1 MRYRTQVMLLQQY
14 RYNDALAANPHALAG
29 VGGSLPAQH
38 AGFHPELRAPLHDAA
53 QNTLLGGGAAKPI
66 DRAARDEAERRR
78 AARHDA
84 RSYAWRFA
92 LIVGDPDGARRI
104 CPSITYVRL
113 ATYLTRCSPPVVLSA
128 VAPLRVRPSAF
139 GLPGRASSSRLC
151 HRPPPPAPR
160 RPPLPLALR
169 RTDVALR
176 SASFF
181 FFFFPLFIHSL
192 SYGAY
197 SYIVDFGDPAIAEW
211 VSRNVRGPRAVDCA
225 AVGIDVTWRPCAEP
239 TAGQIALI
247 QVSVRAPA
255 CAPAVFGTVA
265 VCTLRVFTASARRRL
280 HYFAHPRHSPPPP
293 PPPPPPLRPPPSLAA
308 PDTAATTTLVVPA
321 SCLVQLATRRAT
333 LVLHVAMFESNTF
346 SAATL
351 RTKLPN
357 LYAVLCNDG
366 GIADDA
372 GRGGCV
378 HASGGPVL
386 VAFSAEAHAERLFA
400 CYGLRMRPII
410 DVSHGAL
417 RRSSSVFSLLASIF
431 LLCSSLSFLIS
442 FFSSHHS
449 SPLSSRV
456 RASSR
461 AAWDPG
467 TSSIAER
474 AHPKVPRRNDDAA
487 ERSVRRPCVGAHATI
502 AHRALVRRRRS
513 VDRGGNTR
521 HALVYAR
528 SSGASRVI
536 AEVCAEYSTQ
546 NLLRSTVGLLS
557 GLCAPHYS
565 PHHPSFSLPYYSS
578 HHPSFSLRRP
588 RSRPGLQAGALHAHV
603 SPPTRTLI
611 IYRYI
616 SRESCSQFDSLPL
629 TSLTLRPSP
638 LQHPHPLHRSL
649 TDARIRP
656 PPSSPPRLF
665 TALTLRAPPSRSP
678 ARILTFVALT
688 PPTIPPPAC
697 IRPVL

>member
-1 MRYRTQVMLLQQY
+1 MLLSLLTARRETRRSVAARRDTTRAHMRGASLSSSATPTERAASARQS
-14 RYNDALAANPHALAG
+14 RTCPSRRILLAAALLSSSPQSPPFAFALQPSAFPG
-29 VGGSLPAQH
+29 
-38 AGFHPELRAPLHDAA
+38 E
-53 QNTLLGGGAAKPI
+53 
-66 DRAARDEAERRR
+66 RAARVCVTALLRRR
-78 AARHDA
+78 PGAPPCP
-84 RSYAWRFA
+84 SRFA
-92 LIVGDPDGARRI
+92 ALTS
-104 CPSITYVRL
+104 PSTH
-113 ATYLTRCSPPVVLSA
+113 
-128 VAPLRVRPSAF
+128 PLFS
-139 GLPGRASSSRLC
+139 
-151 HRPPPPAPR
+151 
-160 RPPLPLALR
+160 
-169 RTDVALR
+169 
-176 SASFF
+176 
-181 FFFFPLFIHSL
+181 PLFIHTL

-255 CAPAVFGTVA
+255 CAPAVFGIVA

-346 SAATL
+346 SAAQAFEPNPDPNPNVFSAATL
-351 RTKLPN
+351 RAKLPN

-372 GRGGCV
+372 GRGGSV

-417 RRSSSVFSLLASIF
+417 HRSSSVFSLLASIF

-442 FFSSHHS
+442 FFSHHS

-513 VDRGGNTR
+513 VGRGGNTR

-536 AEVCAEYSTQ
+536 AKVCAE
-546 NLLRSTVGLLS
+546 
-557 GLCAPHYS
+557 
-565 PHHPSFSLPYYSS
+565 
-578 HHPSFSLRRP
+578 
-588 RSRPGLQAGALHAHV
+588 
-603 SPPTRTLI
+603 
-611 IYRYI
+611 
-616 SRESCSQFDSLPL
+616 
-629 TSLTLRPSP
+629 
-638 LQHPHPLHRSL
+638 
-649 TDARIRP
+649 
-656 PPSSPPRLF
+656 
-665 TALTLRAPPSRSP
+665 
-678 ARILTFVALT
+678 
-688 PPTIPPPAC
+688 
-697 IRPVL
+697 